1 MSEARQYT
9 IVLVPDTEDHVYTV
23 TVPTLP
29 GVVAQAPTVE
39 EAIELAKGAIALH
52 LEGMVVDG
60 EQVPEETLRPQAI
73 TLEVAV
79 PELQAARRS

>member
-1 MSEARQYT
+1 MSETPQYT
-9 IVLVPDTEDHVYTV
+9 IVLVPDLDEHFYTV
-23 TVPTLP
+23 TVPALL

-52 LEGMVVDG
+52 LEGMVADG
-60 EQVPEETLRPQAI
+60 EKIPAETLRPQAI

-79 PELQAARRS
+79 PELETVGR